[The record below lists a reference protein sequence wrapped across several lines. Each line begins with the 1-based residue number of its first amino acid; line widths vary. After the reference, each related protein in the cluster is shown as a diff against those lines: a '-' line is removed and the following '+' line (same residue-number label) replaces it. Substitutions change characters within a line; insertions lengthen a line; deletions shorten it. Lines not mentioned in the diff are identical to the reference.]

1 MKKNDKN
8 KELLLELLR
17 KNPIIQICTEK
28 VGISRPT
35 FYRWKK
41 EDPVFAKAADEALL
55 EGTLVM
61 NDFAESQILTG
72 IKNGNLTASIF
83 WLKNKHPDYRQ
94 RVMES
99 AFALARDHDDNL
111 FFEVFG
117 EWKPETKRLIEP
129 YLSGP
134 TDPDHGK

>member
-1 MKKNDKN
+1 MKKNARN
-8 KELLLELLR
+8 KELILEQLR
-17 KNPIIQICTEK
+17 KNPIIQIAVEK

-41 EDPVFAKAADEALL
+41 EDPEFSKAADKALA

-61 NDFAESQILTG
+61 NDFAESQILSG

-94 RVMES
+94 RVFES
-99 AFALARDHDDNL
+99 AFALARDADDNL

-129 YLSGP
+129 YLP
-134 TDPDHGK
+134 NPNDPDHA